1 MSQIKVWKIIKKR
14 REARIAAQNDVQMKK
29 DEAEGELGRQLEEG
43 NGRDKTLWEKA
54 FGGNE
59 KARHV
64 DSGIGTDESG
74 HSRKGSGT
82 IANTS
87 EGDKIEMNNI
97 KAPSIMS
104 GKSAGKLGHCPQV
117 TVRVAEEDEASG
129 LGLADYADWRSRPS
143 TDRDGVSTQVG
154 AIKAPSVK
162 AESVKPASI
171 SASSA
176 KSSASPKQ
184 QASRSDALP
193 KSGLLESEKTVPGP
207 SIPALPFKIG
217 DHIEDE
223 DDVGSERSSI
233 ATFAASDRL
242 PSRLSKRL
250 SGNRLH
256 NRLSQGSRKSLVASP
271 SEEALV
277 VPHDDDQE
285 SSAVADVGELETS
298 SLSSKP
304 LSKSRSHEQN
314 SLSQPFG
321 LTDTDPKVLTLAD
334 LPGLSRPEGLSSQAK
349 PAKQASASGDE
360 GAKVTP
366 EQQEEY
372 RAPSTLQPHLPDN
385 APKIVTT
392 YRTNEWAKHLDQA
405 EAPVAQAATS
415 EPSNPQDQPAPVLVK
430 ELRQTPL
437 TAEPK
442 PAAITKTR
450 SQEKLREKASK
461 PRLSAR
467 LSSYLTAPSRAASQT
482 SLRDMRDPEEQA
494 QNSTNPSAQN
504 NSRAFRSSSQPLLT
518 SSPATI
524 DEDEE
529 TYFPPRA
536 SPLPSSSMGV
546 RLSSNDTLISQ
557 RHSKVSNRASAT
569 NFAQQQ
575 PQEYSNPRRQSNTT
589 GFPLTNIRR
598 STSSTLSNTAPSPY
612 NNNPISPPSSS
623 TTRLS
628 HHQQYNNNHAP
639 AHHPTPQSSLIS
651 DWRTSLAAESSNPQ
665 KQQLDEMEFRR
676 QELLREKKN
685 NNKRVS
691 SSSLREQG
699 MGATTM
705 GNNRRVS
712 SGSSGA
718 GGGNGMLGGRR
729 MSAKDLAE
737 RHREAMRRMQGSVRI

>member
-14 REARIAAQNDVQMKK
+14 REARIAAQKDAQIKK

-64 DSGIGTDESG
+64 DSGIGMDESG
-74 HSRKGSGT
+74 HSRKESGT
-82 IANTS
+82 ITNTS
-87 EGDKIEMNNI
+87 EGDTIEMNNI

-104 GKSAGKLGHCPQV
+104 GKSAGKVGFCPQV
-117 TVRVAEEDEASG
+117 TVRVAEEDEVSG
-129 LGLADYADWRSRPS
+129 LGFGDYADWRSRPS
-143 TDRDGVSTQVG
+143 TDRDGVSHQVG
-154 AIKAPSVK
+154 AFKASSVI
-162 AESVKPASI
+162 AESVKPTSI
-171 SASSA
+171 STRSVRSAS
-176 KSSASPKQ
+176 SPKQ
-184 QASRSDALP
+184 QASGSDALP
-193 KSGLLESEKTVPGP
+193 QSELLDSQKSVAGP
-207 SIPALPFKIG
+207 SIPALPFKID
-217 DHIEDE
+217 DHIEDG

-250 SGNRLH
+250 SGNRLL
-256 NRLSQGSRKSLVASP
+256 NRLSQGSRKSLVAST
-271 SEEALV
+271 SEEALAI
-277 VPHDDDQE
+277 PHNDDQE
-285 SSAVADVGELETS
+285 SSAAADVGELDETS
-298 SLSSKP
+298 SLASKP

-314 SLSQPFG
+314 PLLQPLG
-321 LTDTDPKVLTLAD
+321 SSDTDPKILTLAD

-349 PAKQASASGDE
+349 PAKQASAGGDE
-360 GAKVTP
+360 VAKVEP

-372 RAPSTLQPHLPDN
+372 SAPSTLQPHLPDN

-405 EAPVAQAATS
+405 EAPIAQAATS
-415 EPSNPQDQPAPVLVK
+415 ESSNPHDQTAPVLVK

-442 PAAITKTR
+442 PATMTKTK

-467 LSSYLTAPSRAASQT
+467 LSSYITAPSRAASQT
-482 SLRDMRDPEEQA
+482 SLRDLRDPAEQA
-494 QNSTNPSAQN
+494 NNSTNPSAQHS
-504 NSRAFRSSSQPLLT
+504 SRAFRSSSQPLLT

-524 DEDEE
+524 NEDEE

-536 SPLPSSSMGV
+536 SPLPSSMGV
-546 RLSSNDTLISQ
+546 GLSSNDTLISQ

-575 PQEYSNPRRQSNTT
+575 PQEYNPRRQSSTT
-589 GFPLTNIRR
+589 AFPPMNIRR
-598 STSSTLSNTAPSPY
+598 STSSTLSTTTPSPY
-612 NNNPISPPSSS
+612 NNNNPISPPSSS
-623 TTRLS
+623 TRLS
-628 HHQQYNNNHAP
+628 HHLHQQLPHNP
-639 AHHPTPQSSLIS
+639 TPSSHHPTPQSSLIS

-676 QELLREKKN
+676 QELLREKNRKN
-685 NNKRVS
+685 RVS
-691 SSSLREQG
+691 SSSSREQNTA
-699 MGATTM
+699 MG
-705 GNNRRVS
+705 GNRRVS
-712 SGSSGA
+712 SGGSGA
-718 GGGNGMLGGRR
+718 GGGNGNGMGMRR
-729 MSAKDLAE
+729 MSAKDLGE